1 MFRKLVL
8 AAAFAAIAIP
18 AAAETTVTVK
28 VAGLDAKAAH
38 AVILQAAQAACR
50 EELAGQ
56 SSLVQFYTR
65 PDCINSAVAKAETT
79 YSNMR
84 GLASR

>member
-18 AAAETTVTVK
+18 AAAETTVRVN

-38 AVILQAAQAACR
+38 TVILQAAQVACR
-50 EELAGQ
+50 TELAEQ
-56 SSLVQFYTR
+56 SSLIRSYTQ
-65 PDCINSAVAKAETT
+65 PDCIRSAVATAETK
-79 YSNMR
+79 YADMR
-84 GLASR
+84 GLATR